1 MGKNTATFM
10 LQNHHILIVKYIG
23 QTNYTP
29 SRVKIISER
38 FKVSKTIEY
47 DHEFNNTLDIAE
59 DWLKKNGFELVGC
72 GEGKGHYYIITS
84 TFKPL
89 K

>member
-1 MGKNTATFM
+1 MMTNY
-10 LQNHHILIVKYIG
+10 HILTVKYIG
-23 QTNYTP
+23 QTNYSP

-38 FKVSKTIEY
+38 FKTSKMIEFDGELGY
-47 DHEFNNTLDIAE
+47 TLDNAE
-59 DWLKKNGFELVGC
+59 NWLRNNGFDIVGC
-72 GEGKGHYYIITS
+72 AEGKGHYYIITN